1 MKRLLKCAALA
12 ALMLGG
18 TGVASAGVNVTYANP
33 DKFVDVP
40 WKERDRQ
47 AVLKELN
54 AHFAKLASRLPP
66 GQDLNVEV
74 LDIDL
79 AGYVYPARWGVNEI
93 RVVRGMA
100 DWPHMRL
107 RYSITENGQVL
118 KSGEE
123 DLQNMS
129 YAQRVNRYFSSD
141 SLRYEKQMLDEW
153 FRDRVVAV
161 R

>member
-1 MKRLLKCAALA
+1 MKQMLKCAAIGALILA
-12 ALMLGG
+12 G
-18 TGVASAGVNVTYANP
+18 TGAASAGVNVSYARP
-33 DKFVDVP
+33 DQFADVP
-40 WKERDRQ
+40 WNDRERQ
-47 AVLKELN
+47 AVLKDLTG
-54 AHFAKLASRLPP
+54 HFAKLASRLPP

-79 AGYVYPARWGVNEI
+79 AGYVWPARWGGNEI

-107 RYSITENGQVL
+107 RYTITQIGQVL

-129 YAQRVNRYFSSD
+129 YSDRASRYFSSD
-141 SLRYEKQMLDEW
+141 SLRYEKQMIDDW
-153 FRDRVVAV
+153 FRNRIAA